1 MLDAKVFLQSV
12 IDANADYSDSTLIQ
26 KMTDIG
32 EKYQDDKDIYDL
44 LDRATKVYGD
54 WMMNKAKVVLTSF
67 KEENEMR
74 DSDEIAQDYSL
85 DNDDFQSISDAQL
98 LEMACSLSAYEHIQ
112 DVDGIDHL
120 KDEVDQAYARC
131 LESDNPLLVSLAE
144 RAIGFCTKMQKIVQK
159 VADNAWCE
167 ASPPTADEMR
177 GAFIDRIMRGA
188 YHPSAVMEGLYRA
201 LMLDED
207 GKPMNLWD
215 LRGDLEPILTYW
227 RQMMDWSRVIVHESA
242 EVGYAEAVNNQFE
255 KFFKGIS
262 DENSQ
267 LNPNLSNELRDW
279 MMFMM
284 YKKETPRDATS
295 HPEDFHYWE

>member
-1 MLDAKVFLQSV
+1 VLDAKIFLQSV
-12 IDANADYSDSTLIQ
+12 IDGNVDFWDEAFADQLLAVGENHPELKEMFEQAAQVYSDWAI
-26 KMTDIG
+26 K
-32 EKYQDDKDIYDL
+32 
-44 LDRATKVYGD
+44 
-54 WMMNKAKVVLTSF
+54 KAKEALANMA
-67 KEENEMR
+67 EENEMR
-74 DSDEIAQDYSL
+74 DGDEIAQDYSL
-85 DNDDFQSISDAQL
+85 DNDDLQSISDAQL
-98 LEMACSLSAYEHIQ
+98 LEKACSLSAYEHIH
-112 DVDGIDHL
+112 DVDGIDNL
-120 KDEVDQAYARC
+120 KNEIDQAYARC

-144 RAIGFCTKMQKIVQK
+144 RALGFCTKMQKIVQK
-159 VADNAWCE
+159 VADNAWYE

-177 GAFIDRIMRGA
+177 DAFIDRMMRGA
-188 YHPSAVMEGLYRA
+188 YHPTAVMEGLYRA

-207 GKPMNLWD
+207 GKPMNLWE
-215 LRGDLEPILTYW
+215 LRGDLESILTYW
-227 RQMMDWSRVIVHESA
+227 RQMMDWSRVIVHDSA

-262 DENSQ
+262 DDDSQ

>member
-1 MLDAKVFLQSV
+1 MLDAKIFLQSV
-12 IDANADYSDSTLIQ
+12 IDGNVDFWDEAFADQLLAVGENHPELKEMFEQAAQVYSDWAI
-26 KMTDIG
+26 K
-32 EKYQDDKDIYDL
+32 
-44 LDRATKVYGD
+44 
-54 WMMNKAKVVLTSF
+54 KAKEALANMA
-67 KEENEMR
+67 EENEMR
-74 DSDEIAQDYSL
+74 DGDEIAQDYSL
-85 DNDDFQSISDAQL
+85 DNDDLQSISDAQL
-98 LEMACSLSAYEHIQ
+98 LEKACSLSAYEHIH
-112 DVDGIDHL
+112 DVDGIDNL
-120 KDEVDQAYARC
+120 KNEIDQAYARC

-144 RAIGFCTKMQKIVQK
+144 RALGFCTKMQKIVQK
-159 VADNAWCE
+159 VADNAWYE

-177 GAFIDRIMRGA
+177 DAFIDRMMRGA
-188 YHPSAVMEGLYRA
+188 YHPTAVMEGLYRA

-207 GKPMNLWD
+207 GKPMNLWE
-215 LRGDLEPILTYW
+215 LRGDLESILTYW
-227 RQMMDWSRVIVHESA
+227 RQMMDWSRVIVHDSA

-262 DENSQ
+262 DDDSQ